1 MIKKC
6 LTFVLVCS
14 VALAQGG
21 AKCYQNY
28 EADWFNCEMRYY
40 EKIGPA
46 QNTATTEKRLIDQW
60 FDFEKE
66 QCDTVFRFDDNAC
79 ERKRKLD
86 ALNAELTFSIG
97 TDAAGITY
105 TGCLAI
111 CAAQLL
117 IPGWGEVAI
126 VPCGVGCSSAL
137 VYTLIKIKTDF
148 DLESRKI
155 SNAKRDCGEA
165 ASAKRD
171 LCVRLKDNEA
181 RFKKGVQ
188 DDKFDS
194 IEKPAFQQK
203 ESCIRWAT
211 TTYNQCMSR
220 QP

>member
-40 EKIGPA
+40 GKIGPA

-60 FDFEKE
+60 FDFEIK

-86 ALNAELTFSIG
+86 ALNAELTFSMG

-155 SNAKRDCGEA
+155 SNAKRDCVEA
-165 ASAKRD
+165 ANAKRD

-181 RFKKGVQ
+181 KSKKAAEGS
-188 DDKFDS
+188 KFDR
-194 IEKPAFQQK
+194 IEGPASKQK
-203 ESCIRWAT
+203 EACLGLAIN
-211 TTYNQCMSR
+211 TYEQCTGR